1 MKFYEF
7 SVIFRILRAPEKI
20 FVSPG
25 SNEWFNV
32 VAEAVVL

>member
-7 SVIFRILRAPEKI
+7 SVIFRILRPLEQNFATTGCSKL
-20 FVSPG
+20 
-25 SNEWFNV
+25 FNV